1 MSRRA
6 VILGE
11 VGLAVWRERHARGE
25 VQGTSPFGVDA
36 LEGSGFDLRSPS
48 PRPGR
53 WRRKVRD
60 VVEHRTGAKVEVPLA
75 AARDAAGADVV
86 LALLEQFAVLPAALR
101 RTGLPPY
108 SRPALIA
115 LTCWLADDL
124 QGVEGEQARRLVA
137 RYAPADLLLVLSRHQ
152 VPLLVAAGF
161 AEHQVRSIPFGIE
174 HRFFTPPEDPAV
186 RDIEVLAVGQDRGR
200 DYGTL
205 FRAVADTGI
214 ATQVVCR
221 PENLTGLRVPAEV
234 RHVPPV
240 PVTAYRDLLRRAKV
254 VVVPT
259 HELAYPTGQT
269 VALEAMAS
277 GAAVVATGT
286 VPMREYLTDGHDALL
301 VDVGD
306 DRAMAAAIQHLLSSP
321 EHRRG
326 LGRRARATVEAAYTV
341 EHMWRAA
348 AAEIERV
355 LDRRRR

>member
-1 MSRRA
+1 MTRR
-6 VILGE
+6 VVVLGE
-11 VGLAVWRERHARGE
+11 VGLAEWRARHSRGE

-36 LEGSGFDLRSPS
+36 LEQMGFALRSPS
-48 PRPGR
+48 PEPGR
-53 WRRKVRD
+53 WRRKLRD
-60 VVEHRTGAKVEVPLA
+60 VVEHRTGAKVEVPLT
-75 AARDAAGADVV
+75 AARDAADADVV

-101 RTGLPPY
+101 RRGLPPY
-108 SRPALIA
+108 ARPALIA

-124 QGVEGEQARRLVA
+124 QRAEREEARRLVA
-137 RYAPADLLLVLSRHQ
+137 RHAPADLLFVLSRHQ

-161 AEHQVRSIPFGIE
+161 AEQQVRAIPFGIE
-174 HRFFTPPEDPAV
+174 HRFFTPPEDPAA

-205 FRAVADTGI
+205 CRAVDGTGI
-214 ATQVVCR
+214 DTQVVCR
-221 PENLTGLRVPAEV
+221 PENLAGLRVPVEV
-234 RHVPPV
+234 RHTPPV

-254 VVVPT
+254 VVVPS

-286 VPMREYLTDGHDALL
+286 VPMREYLTDGHDAML

-306 DRAMAAAIQHLLSSP
+306 DRAMAAAIQHLLASP
-321 EHRRG
+321 EPRRV
-326 LGRRARATVEAAYTV
+326 LGERARSTVEAAYTV

-348 AAEIERV
+348 AVEIERV
-355 LDRRRR
+355 LARRE